1 MDTYLNAM
9 LRLDGEKEGF
19 KAFTAELLHQA
30 RARLIYFHISRGEH
44 FDPRRLKI
52 ILRKSLALAP
62 HNTMFLSL
70 YMWNDARL
78 PILDRIREP
87 FSFMTA
93 DPESHYAQVL
103 ADHARSPVILQWP
116 PVSAHLFLIH
126 IGLSR
131 SMAVGTHY
139 SIREV
144 FERAL
149 GERSSEMEFPKCFGY
164 ESARSNVT
172 IWKLYILFELEKA
185 SDLNRAKAVFYRA
198 IRACPW
204 SKDLILLA
212 FERLYERTPGA
223 RDGLQAQELRQ
234 LYQLL
239 IEKQMRVHVD
249 LSKGLEEMD
258 VRKAKADLDAE
269 AFLAALEA
277 ALNGSKAAPS

>member
-1 MDTYLNAM
+1 MS
-9 LRLDGEKEGF
+9 LDGEKEEF

-30 RARLIYFHISRGEH
+30 RARLIYFHISQKEH

-52 ILRKSLALAP
+52 MLRKSLELAP

-78 PILDRIREP
+78 PIPDRIRDP
-87 FSFMTA
+87 FSFVTA
-93 DPESHYAQVL
+93 DPERHYAQVL

-116 PVSAHLFLIH
+116 PVSAQLFLIH

-131 SMAVGTHY
+131 TMAVGTHY
-139 SIREV
+139 SIRVV

-149 GERSSEMEFPKCFGY
+149 DDRSSEMEFPKRFGY
-164 ESARSNVT
+164 ESTRSNVT

-212 FERLYERTPGA
+212 FERLYERAPGA
-223 RDGLQAQELRQ
+223 GDGLQAQELRQ
-234 LYQLL
+234 LYHLL
-239 IEKQMRVHVD
+239 NEKQMRVHVD
-249 LSKGLEEMD
+249 LAQGLEEMD
-258 VRKAKADLDAE
+258 ARKAKTDLDAE

-277 ALNGSKAAPS
+277 ALNDLKAAPSQEVNSES

>member
-1 MDTYLNAM
+1 
-9 LRLDGEKEGF
+9 LRLDGEKEEF

-30 RARLIYFHISRGEH
+30 RARLIYFHISQKEH

-52 ILRKSLALAP
+52 MLRKSLALAP

-103 ADHARSPVILQWP
+103 ADRARSPVILQWP

-126 IGLSR
+126 VGLSR

-149 GERSSEMEFPKCFGY
+149 GERPSEMDFPKCFGY
-164 ESARSNVT
+164 ECTRSNVT
-172 IWKLYILFELEKA
+172 IWKLYVLFELEKA
-185 SDLNRAKAVFYRA
+185 SDLNRAKAVLYRA

-212 FERLYERTPGA
+212 FERLYERAPGA

-234 LYQLL
+234 LYHLL

-249 LSKGLEEMD
+249 LAKGLEEMD
-258 VRKAKADLDAE
+258 ARKAKTDLDAE

-277 ALNGSKAAPS
+277 ALNGSKAAPF